1 MPSPKPTPSF
11 TGVWPILV
19 TPFDDQEHL
28 DLESL
33 DRVVRFMASIGMDG
47 VTILGVL
54 GESNR
59 MVDHEREQII
69 AAAVKAAGTMPVC
82 VGTSHTGT
90 AAARYLS
97 QMAEQLGAAAVM
109 VTPGYEP
116 TPNEQ
121 RVFEYFKTIADG
133 ISIPIVAQD
142 HPASSQV
149 HMSVPLLLRLV
160 NEIPRVACIK
170 EEAPPTPQKVSALLA
185 GMAGRKVPLLQG
197 LGALYGLFDLERGA
211 HGFMTGFAFPEALA
225 AMVKAARGENLPEAR
240 RVYHR
245 FLPLIVYEQQPGTAI
260 RKEIYR
266 LRGLIRHN
274 RVRHPG
280 ATIDA
285 ATAAQLR
292 ALLDATLPGVDI
304 ARPVT
309 A

>member
-1 MPSPKPTPSF
+1 MPKPTPSF

-19 TPFDDQEHL
+19 TPFDDRENV
-28 DLESL
+28 DLESM
-33 DRVVRFMASIGMDG
+33 DKVVRFMAASGMDG

-59 MVDHEREQII
+59 LVDAEREQVITTSI
-69 AAAVKAAGTMPVC
+69 KAAGAMPVC

-90 AAARYLS
+90 MAARALS

-109 VTPGYEP
+109 VTPGHEP

-121 RVFEYFKTIADG
+121 RVFEYYKTIADG

-149 HMSVPLLLRLV
+149 HMSVGLITRLV
-160 NEIPRVACIK
+160 AEIPRIACVK
-170 EEAPPTPQKVSALLA
+170 EEAPPTPQKISAVVA
-185 GMAGRKVPLLQG
+185 AMTGRKVTLLQG

-211 HGFMTGFAFPEALA
+211 HGFMTGFAFPEALK
-225 AMVKAARGENLPEAR
+225 AMVDAARSENMAEAR
-240 RVYHR
+240 RIYTR
-245 FLPLIVYEQQPGTAI
+245 FLPLIVFEQQPGTAI

-266 LRGLIRHN
+266 MRGLIKSN

-280 ATIDA
+280 GTIDG
-285 ATAAQLR
+285 ATATQLKS
-292 ALLDATLPGVDI
+292 LIDHVLPGEDLTRKVK
-304 ARPVT
+304 V
-309 A
+309 